1 MAMNRRT
8 LLSVALAAAASPA
21 LAAVADARRAERG
34 MGSATAPIT
43 SVEFFSLTCPH
54 CAAFALETLP
64 ELRAKW
70 IAPGK
75 LRWVFQDF
83 PTDQLALQAAVV
95 ARYLPPER
103 YERFIDTLFA
113 SQARWAFGGGEQ
125 DRLWPLASDAGMDR
139 GTYDK
144 ARADTGL
151 RDWIVGQAMQ
161 AETNWHV
168 DATPSFLVNGK
179 LYEGAMSASEFGA
192 ILAG

>member
-1 MAMNRRT
+1 
-8 LLSVALAAAASPA
+8 
-21 LAAVADARRAERG
+21 
-34 MGSATAPIT
+34 
-43 SVEFFSLTCPH
+43 
-54 CAAFALETLP
+54 
-64 ELRAKW
+64 
-70 IAPGK
+70 
-75 LRWVFQDF
+75 
-83 PTDQLALQAAVV
+83 
-95 ARYLPPER
+95 
-103 YERFIDTLFA
+103 
-113 SQARWAFGGGEQ
+113 
-125 DRLWPLASDAGMDR
+125 MDR